1 MEILVGFAIYMLIG
15 ILGRMVFGYRGLVE
29 TILWPVGIPCA
40 VLLKRMEVN
49 DEIDQIMK
57 SLSMNFQKAHIQY
70 RIMRYGN

>member
-40 VLLKRMEVN
+40 VLLKGMEVN
-49 DEIDQIMK
+49 DETDQD
-57 SLSMNFQKAHIQY
+57 ND
-70 RIMRYGN
+70 R

>member
-1 MEILVGFAIYMLIG
+1 MHEVPERSREIVERLIGFAIYMLIG

-49 DEIDQIMK
+49 DEIDQD
-57 SLSMNFQKAHIQY
+57 NY
-70 RIMRYGN
+70 R